1 MTKPATVGPIA
12 GAKAITRPKIP
23 MADPRRSTGNTS
35 MSTVMVT
42 GMRMP
47 APMACT
53 SRPPKSTGKFGPT
66 PAISVPTAKVAM
78 ENTNSLRVEK
88 RSCKN
93 AVMGIMMA
101 FTRVN
106 PVVSHWAVD

>member
-1 MTKPATVGPIA
+1 
-12 GAKAITRPKIP
+12 
-23 MADPRRSTGNTS
+23 

-47 APMACT
+47 APAACT
-53 SRPPKSTGKFGPT
+53 RRPPRSTGKLRPT
-66 PAISVPTAKVAM
+66 AANSVPTANKLI
-78 ENTNSLRVEK
+78 ENTNSFRVEN
-88 RSCKN
+88 RSCRN

-101 FTRVN
+101 FTSVN